1 MKTLNLAGSRL
12 ARLLACVLAGALA
25 ACASPSDAPE
35 RLPESASPRD
45 VAAAADR
52 LAHRART
59 LDHAGQPDAALRQ
72 LDQALALQPAHLQA
86 RVDRAWLHLRA
97 GRTAMAL
104 ADSDRA
110 VLFGPNDASART
122 SRCVIQV
129 AAERNDAGLKH
140 CQHALLNPA
149 NETVGHMALG
159 QALLVLGRHREARTA
174 FERALAAEPGHMPAL
189 YGRGSARLQ
198 AGDPE
203 GQHDLDE
210 AVRQSPASA
219 HALMGVAN

>member
-1 MKTLNLAGSRL
+1 MTTRNLTRL
-12 ARLLACVLAGALA
+12 GVACVLASALA
-25 ACASPSDAPE
+25 GCATTTVAPTS
-35 RLPESASPRD
+35 LPEGATPD
-45 VAAAADR
+45 EVAAAADR
-52 LAHRART
+52 LARHGRE

-72 LDQALALQPAHLQA
+72 LDEALMLQPAHLQA

-97 GRTAMAL
+97 GRTALAL
-104 ADSDRA
+104 ADADRA

-140 CQHALLNPA
+140 CRHALLNPA
-149 NETVGHMALG
+149 NEAVGHMALG

-174 FERALAAEPGHMPAL
+174 FERALAVEPGHMPAL

-210 AVRQSPASA
+210 ALRQSPASA
-219 HALMGVAN
+219 HALVGVAN